1 MAFSSGSRHAL
12 REAASWLFAAAVAI
26 STIVYFDELRA
37 GLASTFG
44 LPKSPGLGAEGTDLG
59 AESAGADAA
68 PSSAGS
74 VELRAGR
81 NGHFTTTAHLNGRPV
96 EVLVDTGASM
106 VALSY
111 EDAERAGVFVRPSDF
126 THKVSTANGTAKIAL
141 VTLDSVSIGD
151 ITIRDVEAMVGE
163 PGRLG
168 TTLLG
173 MTFLGRL
180 SRAEMR
186 SGVLILQ
193 E

>member
-26 STIVYFDELRA
+26 VTIVYFDDLRA

-44 LPKSPGLGAEGTDLG
+44 LPNSAELSDLG
-59 AESAGADAA
+59 AEPAGPGAA
-68 PSSAGS
+68 PSSSGS

-81 NGHFTTTAHLNGRPV
+81 NGHFMTTAHLNGRPV
-96 EVLVDTGASM
+96 DVLVDTGASM

-126 THKVSTANGTAKIAL
+126 THRVSTANGTAKIAL

-186 SGVLILQ
+186 SGVLIL
-193 E
+193 EE

>member
-1 MAFSSGSRHAL
+1 MAFSSGVKYAL
-12 REAASWLFAAAVAI
+12 KEAASWLFAAVVLI
-26 STIVYFDELRA
+26 FTVVYFDELRT
-37 GLASTFG
+37 GLASAFG
-44 LPKSPGLGAEGTDLG
+44 LPTSAELADLG
-59 AESAGADAA
+59 AEPAGSGAA
-68 PSSAGS
+68 VSSAGS

-81 NGHFTTTAHLNGRPV
+81 NGHFMTTADLNGRPV
-96 EVLVDTGASM
+96 DVLVDTGASM

-126 THKVSTANGTAKIAL
+126 THRVSTANGTAKIAL

-151 ITIRDVEAMVGE
+151 ITIRNVEAMVSE
-163 PGRLG
+163 PGRLA

>member
-1 MAFSSGSRHAL
+1 MAFSSGTRHL
-12 REAASWLFAAAVAI
+12 LSEAASWLFAAAVVIA
-26 STIVYFDELRA
+26 TIVYFDELRA
-37 GLASTFG
+37 GLASAFG
-44 LPKSPGLGAEGTDLG
+44 LPTSAEVANLQS
-59 AESAGADAA
+59 EPAA
-68 PSSAGS
+68 TASNSGS
-74 VELRAGR
+74 VEIRAGR
-81 NGHFTTTAHLNGRPV
+81 NGHFMTTAHLNGRPV

-126 THKVSTANGTAKIAL
+126 THRVSTANGTAKIAL

-151 ITIRDVEAMVGE
+151 ITIHNVEAAVSE
-163 PGRLG
+163 QGRLA

-180 SRAEMR
+180 SRAEM
-186 SGVLILQ
+186 GNGMLILQ